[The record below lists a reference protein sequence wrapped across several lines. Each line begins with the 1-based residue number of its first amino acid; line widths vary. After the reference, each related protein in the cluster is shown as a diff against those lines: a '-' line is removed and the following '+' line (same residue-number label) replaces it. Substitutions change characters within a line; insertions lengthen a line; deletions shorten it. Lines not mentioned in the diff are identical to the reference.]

1 MNVALWI
8 VQSLLAVVY
17 LLAGGVKVTQP
28 LDQLGKRMTWVPSTP
43 PAVVRLIGV
52 AELLGAVGLILP
64 MVMGIA
70 PGLTVA
76 AAIGLVLVQVF
87 AVPVHVSHSEA
98 GRVPLNVLLLLLAAF
113 VVVGRVAIVPA

>member
-8 VQSLLAVVY
+8 VQGLLAVVY
-17 LLAGGVKVTQP
+17 LLAGGVKATQP

-52 AELLGAVGLILP
+52 AELLGTVGLILP
-64 MVMGIA
+64 MVTGIA

-87 AVPVHVSHSEA
+87 AIPVHVSHSEA
-98 GRVPLNVLLLLLAAF
+98 ASVPLNVLLLLLALF